1 MLSID
6 DSFSSL
12 SFFFFFYTTKQT
24 PHARPHRAPSRHP
37 SLTFASK
44 DIHCP
49 DSLSLGCD
57 NCVRM
62 TSLVKGKNG
71 AGKKAK
77 KRPSNLQIKKPQ
89 EYSKAQKNI
98 FMQLC
103 SNSKVRPDTEF
114 VNHLPDQVLYFPNL
128 DNAGEK
134 ELDIVGILTGRM
146 TKTKHI
152 KYGCIV
158 PSSADGDDS
167 MVENVSYYL
176 VKRIYLFTHQAHA

>member
-1 MLSID
+1 ML
-6 DSFSSL
+6 
-12 SFFFFFYTTKQT
+12 TK
-24 PHARPHRAPSRHP
+24 
-37 SLTFASK
+37 
-44 DIHCP
+44 
-49 DSLSLGCD
+49 
-57 NCVRM
+57 
-62 TSLVKGKNG
+62 
-71 AGKKAK
+71 
-77 KRPSNLQIKKPQ
+77 
-89 EYSKAQKNI
+89 
-98 FMQLC
+98 LC

-152 KYGCIV
+152 KYGCSIV